1 MKRGKS
7 NKAKLGANLL
17 RKVLVA
23 EITVANNMP
32 QPVRGSG
39 KTAPE
44 FTNLLVLNAIRT
56 YIHKTKVKNLDPKI
70 IKGFSNLITLI
81 MRNPAYGKNVYHEEK
96 EKINDQTNST
106 ENA

>member
-23 EITVANNMP
+23 EIAVANNMP

-44 FTNLLVLNAIRT
+44 FTNLLVLNAMRT
-56 YIHKTKVKNLDPKI
+56 YIHKTKVKDLDPKI
-70 IKGFSNLITLI
+70 IKGFSNIITLI
-81 MRNPAYGKNVYHEEK
+81 MRNPSYGQSVYHEEK
-96 EKINDQTNST
+96 EKLNDQTNST